1 MRQTKGEDLGRATKT
16 QRLLLDEGHC
26 LRDQALAAS
35 SDIAAS
41 NRHATSLEILK
52 YMVAAGEG
60 CTLVPIMAATDVIGI
75 KYAPLGI
82 EHYSRVIYFGLAAE
96 RSTRE

>member
-1 MRQTKGEDLGRATKT
+1 
-16 QRLLLDEGHC
+16 
-26 LRDQALAAS
+26 
-35 SDIAAS
+35 
-41 NRHATSLEILK
+41 
-52 YMVAAGEG
+52 MVAAGEG